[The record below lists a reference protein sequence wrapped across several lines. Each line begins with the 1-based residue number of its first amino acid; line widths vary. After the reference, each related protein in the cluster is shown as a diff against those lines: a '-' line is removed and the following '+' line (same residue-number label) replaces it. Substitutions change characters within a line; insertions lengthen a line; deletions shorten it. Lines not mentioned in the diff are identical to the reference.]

1 MEGISLLS
9 RGIFSD
15 GLKLAN
21 TAPVHKKDEATDRP
35 LSVLPLFSR
44 IFENFIYV
52 INLVNIWK
60 NT

>member
-9 RGIFSD
+9 RGIISD
-15 GLKLAN
+15 DLKLAI
-21 TAPVHKKDEATDRP
+21 TTPVHKKDEATGRP